1 MHPPRG
7 KLKHQR
13 RQITHQNFRLVMGRK
28 GPRFSFR
35 PKPVAN
41 TRTQAARAAPAL
53 IRRSKAHPHRFQA
66 CHAAGRIKARGS
78 LEARVNHRADAF
90 NGQACFGNGGGQHD
104 FP

>member
-1 MHPPRG
+1 MHPPGG

-28 GPRFSFR
+28 GPRFSLR
-35 PKPVAN
+35 PQPVTN
-41 TRTQAARAAPAL
+41 TGTQTARAAPAL
-53 IRRSKAHPHRFQA
+53 VRRSKAHPHRFQA

-78 LEARVNHRADAF
+78 LEPRVDHRANAF
-90 NGQACFGNGGGQHD
+90 NGQAGFRNGRGQHD